1 MILLTVALKQLVH
14 LILIRMLFLIAGSLF
29 YNYKGKFS
37 IVLFALVDANYKF
50 LFVDVG
56 QPGSAN
62 DARIWQE
69 SRLKKALD
77 SGALNLPP
85 SRSGVNYHF
94 IGESLKIPRR
104 RILYFSQILR
114 TTCLELKKCNFSW
127 TRARVSFV
135 ECYHDINKCT
145 TNPLLRELFSIVC
158 HVF

>member
-85 SRSGVNYHF
+85 PRSGVNYHF

-104 RILYFSQILR
+104 RIHYFSWIMNYL
-114 TTCLELKKCNFSW
+114 LGLKEMQ
-127 TRARVSFV
+127 FV
-135 ECYHDINKCT
+135 LDKGQSKLCSMLSGYQQ
-145 TNPLLRELFSIVC
+145 VYY
-158 HVF
+158 